1 MPNDPQPAAVPGRP
15 LSLDELVL
23 LNEEIRALMAAG
35 IPLEIGLHG
44 SASRLGG
51 SLGRLTE
58 RLAARIE
65 RGSSLESALAD
76 EGTQLPAEYR
86 AVVSA
91 GLRSGRFDAVLGSV
105 TKFAAAMR
113 ELNSHVTRAL
123 VYPIAV
129 LAIAYV
135 LFIGVLFVL
144 VPTVVHTFE
153 VFRIDP
159 GWWIETMNAIRG
171 SARVWAP
178 IIPAVC
184 ILLLAGPGLWR
195 WVVSGSRRSGW
206 ASGIVRA
213 IPGVGGVVRNAQ
225 RARFAHLM
233 SILTEYRVPL
243 PEALR
248 LSAAATGD
256 ARLTAVIEQTAALVE
271 SGQPLERAL
280 PEGDGVPALLRWLM
294 VIGEQQSSLPAML
307 RQAADVYQQR
317 ATIRAEWIQR
327 VLPVA
332 LVLLLGGGTTALYAL
347 TVFVPMA
354 SLWRNLGS

>member
-1 MPNDPQPAAVPGRP
+1 
-15 LSLDELVL
+15 
-23 LNEEIRALMAAG
+23 MAAG
-35 IPLEIGLHG
+35 IPLEVGLRG
-44 SASRLGG
+44 SASRLAGP
-51 SLGRLTE
+51 LGRMTE

-65 RGSSLESALAD
+65 RGASLESALSD
-76 EGTQLPAEYR
+76 EGAQLPAEYR
-86 AVVSA
+86 AIVAA
-91 GLRSGRFDAVLGSV
+91 GLRSGRFDAVLASV
-105 TKFAAAMR
+105 TRFAAAMR

-123 VYPIAV
+123 VYPTAV
-129 LAIAYV
+129 LALAYV

-144 VPTVVHTFE
+144 VPVVMHTFE
-153 VFRIDP
+153 VFRMEP
-159 GWWIETMNAIRG
+159 GWWINSLNALRG
-171 SARVWAP
+171 SAYVWAP

-184 ILLLAGPGLWR
+184 ILLLIGPPLWR
-195 WVVSGSRRSGW
+195 WIVSGSRKGAW
-206 ASGIVRA
+206 ASGVVRA
-213 IPGVGGVVRNAQ
+213 IPGVGGVLRNAQ
-225 RARFAHLM
+225 RARFAHLL

-256 ARLTAVIEQTAALVE
+256 VQLTEVMEQTAALVE
-271 SGQPLERAL
+271 SGQSLERAI
-280 PEGDGVPALLRWLM
+280 PDGDGVPALLRWLM

-332 LVLLLGGGTTALYAL
+332 LVMVLGGGTTALYAL

-354 SLWRNLGS
+354 ALWRNLGS

>member
-1 MPNDPQPAAVPGRP
+1 MPIDPPPAAATGRP

-35 IPLEIGLHG
+35 IPLDVGLRG
-44 SASRLGG
+44 SASRLAGP
-51 SLGRLTE
+51 LGRLSE

-65 RGSSLESALAD
+65 RGASLESALSD
-76 EGTQLPAEYR
+76 EGTQLPSEYR
-86 AVVSA
+86 AIVSA
-91 GLRSGRFDAVLGSV
+91 GLRSGRFDAVLASV

-113 ELNSHVTRAL
+113 ELNSHVARAL
-123 VYPIAV
+123 VYPIMV
-129 LAIAYV
+129 IAIAYL
-135 LFIGVLFVL
+135 LFIGVLYVL
-144 VPTVVHTFE
+144 IPAVMHTFE
-153 VFRIDP
+153 VFRIEP
-159 GWWIETMNAIRG
+159 GWWISSLNAIRG
-171 SARVWAP
+171 SARVWGP

-184 ILLLAGPGLWR
+184 ILALIGPALWR
-195 WVVSGSRRSGW
+195 RLVLGSRNSGRI
-206 ASGIVRA
+206 S
-213 IPGVGGVVRNAQ
+213 GVVRVIPGIGGVLRNAQ
-225 RARFAHLM
+225 QARFAHLL

-248 LSAAATGD
+248 LSAATTGD
-256 ARLTAVIEQTAALVE
+256 ARLTAAMEQAATLVE

-280 PEGDGVPALLRWLM
+280 PDGDGVPALLRWLM
-294 VIGEQQSSLPAML
+294 IIGEQQASLPVML
-307 RQAADVYQQR
+307 RQAAEVYQQR

-332 LVLLLGGGTTALYAL
+332 LVLLIGGGTTALYAL